1 MRSRHFSVHMAMQS
15 VSLVLLISQLSGEPT
30 LMEKA
35 NQFLFIEQ
43 VWIQGVSFSLV
54 VLRFH

>member
-1 MRSRHFSVHMAMQS
+1 MHMTLQS
-15 VSLVLLISQLSGEPT
+15 VSLVLQISQLSGEPI
-30 LMEKA
+30 LMEKPVSS
-35 NQFLFIEQ
+35 FFIEQ

>member
-1 MRSRHFSVHMAMQS
+1 MHMTLQS
-15 VSLVLLISQLSGEPT
+15 VSLVLQISQLSGE
-30 LMEKA
+30 LILKEKA
-35 NQFLFIEQ
+35 SQLFLFIEH